1 MVISVLVAKG
11 LISRFATASPTEKR
25 EMIYFI
31 AWISPSPLEVPLQ
44 KSEFV
49 DQPFETRKSSHLTG

>member
-1 MVISVLVAKG
+1 
-11 LISRFATASPTEKR
+11 
-25 EMIYFI
+25 MIYFI

-49 DQPFETRKSSHLTG
+49 EATLRGSQGLAPQGEVNQ